1 MNCTLAGFLDTLYEQ
16 GREHDAPLADRL
28 ARLRNMTP
36 EAAAL
41 IATLIRANG
50 GGRVLEIG
58 TSNGYSAI
66 WFGAAVRDLDGRMTT
81 VETEAERVAAARRNL
96 DASGVGDR
104 VEIVHGDGADVLR
117 AAEPESYDVIVL
129 DAERPAYPDY
139 LPDLVRV
146 LAPHGVIAVDNSVSH
161 ADQVALFRRLI
172 ENDPRFD
179 VRLHELGDGV
189 LTATRIL
196 PPNRRD

>member
-1 MNCTLAGFLDTLYEQ
+1 MNSELAGFLQTLYEK

-50 GGRVLEIG
+50 GGRVLEVG

-66 WFGAAVRDLDGRMTT
+66 WFGAAVRDLGGRMTT
-81 VETEAERVAAARRNL
+81 VETEPDRVAAARKNL
-96 DASGVGDR
+96 DESGVGPW
-104 VEIVHGDGADVLR
+104 VEIIHGDGADVLGS
-117 AAEPESYDVIVL
+117 ADPESYDVIVL

-161 ADQVALFRRLI
+161 ADQVAPFRRLV
-172 ENDPRFD
+172 EADPRFD

-189 LTATRIL
+189 LTAIL
-196 PPNRRD
+196 IRSATA

>member
-1 MNCTLAGFLDTLYEQ
+1 MNSELAGFLQTLYEK

-66 WFGAAVRDLDGRMTT
+66 WFGAAVRDLGGRMTT

-96 DASGVGDR
+96 DESGVGPW
-104 VEIVHGDGADVLR
+104 VEIIHGDGADVLGS
-117 AAEPESYDVIVL
+117 ADPESYDVIVL

-139 LPDLVRV
+139 LPDLARV

-161 ADQVALFRRLI
+161 ADQVAPFRRLV
-172 ENDPRFD
+172 EADPRFD

-189 LTATRIL
+189 LTAIL
-196 PPNRRD
+196 IRSATA

>member
-1 MNCTLAGFLDTLYEQ
+1 MSSELAAFLDTLYEQ

-50 GGRVLEIG
+50 GGRVLEVG

-66 WFGAAVRDLDGRMTT
+66 WFGAAVRDLGGRMTT
-81 VETEAERVAAARRNL
+81 VETEPDRVAAARKNL
-96 DASGVGDR
+96 DESGVGPW
-104 VEIVHGDGADVLR
+104 VEIIHGDGADVLGS
-117 AAEPESYDVIVL
+117 ADPESYDVIVL

-146 LAPHGVIAVDNSVSH
+146 LAPHGVLAVDNSVSH
-161 ADQVALFRRLI
+161 AGQVAPFRRLV
-172 ENDPRFD
+172 EADPRFD

-189 LTATRIL
+189 LTAIL
-196 PPNRRD
+196 IRSATA

>member
-1 MNCTLAGFLDTLYEQ
+1 MSSELAAFLDTLYEQ

-50 GGRVLEIG
+50 GGRVLEVG

-66 WFGAAVRDLDGRMTT
+66 WFGAAVRDLGGRMTT
-81 VETEAERVAAARRNL
+81 VETEPDRVAAARKNL
-96 DASGVGDR
+96 DESGVGPW
-104 VEIVHGDGADVLR
+104 VEIIHGDGADVLGS
-117 AAEPESYDVIVL
+117 ADPESYDVIVL

-161 ADQVALFRRLI
+161 AGQVAPFRRLV
-172 ENDPRFD
+172 EADPRFD

-189 LTATRIL
+189 LTAIL
-196 PPNRRD
+196 IRSATA

>member
-1 MNCTLAGFLDTLYEQ
+1 MSCTLAGFLDTLYEQ

-104 VEIVHGDGADVLR
+104 VEIIHGDGADVLR